1 MRGPRGKA
9 AGAFAGA
16 RGRAILGAMI
26 RALILAALPLPAL
39 AQAAC
44 ETVPGSMS
52 SCSRVLACIGEAG
65 EWFDGRSI
73 GWNRG
78 TIEGTLGSGAACTGR
93 WAYVSGGAAAAEILC
108 EDGLEGTV
116 SYFAQDG
123 ATGTG
128 LGYGATAD
136 GRRIEAW
143 TGENVLGFLRGED
156 GVPRLPCA
164 PGLELTS

>member
-1 MRGPRGKA
+1 MRH
-9 AGAFAGA
+9 
-16 RGRAILGAMI
+16 
-26 RALILAALPLPAL
+26 AALLTVLALPAA
-39 AQAAC
+39 AQEAC
-44 ETVPGSMS
+44 ETVEGSMS
-52 SCSRVLACIGEAG
+52 SCSRVLACIGGEG

-93 WAYVSGGAAAAEILC
+93 WAYVSGGAAAAEIAC

-143 TGENVLGFLRGED
+143 TGENVLGFLTGED

-164 PGLELTS
+164 PAVPLTS